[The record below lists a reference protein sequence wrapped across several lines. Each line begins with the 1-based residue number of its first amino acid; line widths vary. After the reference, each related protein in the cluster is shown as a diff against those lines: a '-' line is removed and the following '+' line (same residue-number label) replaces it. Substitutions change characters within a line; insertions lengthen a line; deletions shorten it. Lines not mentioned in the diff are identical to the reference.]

1 MKRNIFFRENNSQER
16 AYHRLKDYQNFC
28 KQTSC
33 KALKCVK
40 TKANQAFNFRGRV
53 EFFGK
58 GIST

>member
-1 MKRNIFFRENNSQER
+1 MKRNIFFRENNLQER

-28 KQTSC
+28 KQTSYNT
-33 KALKCVK
+33 LKCVK
-40 TKANQAFNFRGRV
+40 TKGKSGFNFRERV

>member
-53 EFFGK
+53 EFFSK